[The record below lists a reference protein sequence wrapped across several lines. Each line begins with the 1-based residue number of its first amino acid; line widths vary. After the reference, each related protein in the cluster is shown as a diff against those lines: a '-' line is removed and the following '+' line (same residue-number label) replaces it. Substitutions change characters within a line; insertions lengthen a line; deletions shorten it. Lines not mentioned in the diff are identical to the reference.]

1 MSELKSVGINAK
13 VPFISI
19 PPGIDPIVPHC
30 RNCSLEKLGLVNI
43 DENKPI
49 ILWMGRLVDVKRPK
63 EFVDLARNFQEA
75 NFVIAGDGPLR
86 RSLEAESPSNM
97 TFVGWKDRQDL
108 LSIADMLVST
118 SKSEGMPLAIIE
130 AQSAGVPVIAPNV
143 GSISELLIDGQTGFL
158 LATNLEDLHTKVMLL
173 SKNSGLRQE
182 MSVKAALIAKKE
194 FSIDNLLNEH
204 LKLYERLIG

>member
-1 MSELKSVGINAK
+1 
-13 VPFISI
+13 
-19 PPGIDPIVPHC
+19 
-30 RNCSLEKLGLVNI
+30 LGLVNI